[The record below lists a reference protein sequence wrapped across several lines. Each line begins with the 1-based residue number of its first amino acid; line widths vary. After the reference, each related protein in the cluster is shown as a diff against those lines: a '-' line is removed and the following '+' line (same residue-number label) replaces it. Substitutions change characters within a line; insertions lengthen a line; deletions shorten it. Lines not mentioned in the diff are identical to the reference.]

1 MFTSN
6 VLNKDLGLLLLRVV
20 GGGLMALL
28 HGWPKL
34 QGFAD
39 KADTFPDPLGLGSLI
54 SLILVVF
61 AEFFCALLVTLGL
74 FTRAF
79 TLPLIITMLV
89 AVFIT
94 HGADPLAKKELAL
107 IYLAIYSTIL
117 FAGAGKYS
125 LNRVSFR

>member
-1 MFTSN
+1 MFTSSP
-6 VLNKDLGLLLLRVV
+6 LNKDLGLLVLRLI

-39 KADTFPDPLGLGSLI
+39 KADSFPDPLGLGPLI

-61 AEFFCALLVTLGL
+61 AEFFCALLVMLGL
-74 FTRAF
+74 YTRAF
-79 TLPLIITMLV
+79 TIPLIITMIV
-89 AVFIT
+89 AAFIT
-94 HGADPLAKKELAL
+94 HEGDPIAKKELAL
-107 IYLAIYSTIL
+107 IYLAIYTTIL
-117 FAGAGKYS
+117 LAGAGKYS